1 MLSAAQ
7 LSSPS
12 ASALYSLN
20 SGRVRFVP
28 YQYRPVFKLIS
39 ADRPRLLVADEVGV
53 GKTIEAGL
61 ILKELQARNDIKS
74 VLIICP
80 KALVA
85 ERKWELEMKRF
96 DEHFTP
102 MNGTLLRHCIKE
114 IHLGGEWPV
123 QYEKIIIPTSLFDN
137 DLLFGKAGKG
147 KSRDPGLLELDP
159 PPKFDLVIVDEAHHI
174 RNPDTFLH
182 QAVKYFADNAE
193 AVIFLSATPVQLGRN
208 DLFTLL
214 NVLRPDI
221 IIDPA
226 SFNQMAEPNQ
236 FINASIQACR
246 RGDMGWTDEVR
257 KHLRDVAETT
267 WGREVLATNPG
278 FQHIYDGL
286 AEGPADGAARIK
298 SIQALENLYTFSSL
312 INRTRRR
319 DIGEFTTRKA
329 ETLTIDFTL
338 GQKELHDDLLSVI
351 ARILG
356 RLHGNI
362 NVKFMMTTISRQA
375 ASSLYGLAPAL
386 EDILQNKLNQ
396 LEAEEDGEITDERS
410 FDFVDQIRGDIESLI
425 KRAKS
430 LDPLDPKADAFMNVV
445 ADKLTMPKNKVLVF
459 STFRHT
465 LRYLV
470 SKLQAAGV
478 RFGLVHGGVPDEER
492 SNLRRRF
499 ALPKEDADALDV
511 LMSSEVGCEG
521 LDFQFADCL
530 VNYDLPW
537 NPMRIEQ
544 RIGRIDRYGQQ
555 SETVAIVNIITP
567 GTIDAEIY
575 NRCLLRIGVF
585 QHAIGGNE
593 EILGEITKEL
603 HNIADSFS
611 LSDDER
617 SRRLQQLSDNK
628 IRQIEEE
635 QRLEERQGELFGL
648 NLAAASWD
656 EKLRSSRNF
665 WLEPA
670 ALASAVTTYLTNR
683 LGKEQEYLLG
693 EKLLKNLRL
702 SQEARVI
709 ILEDFRRLP
718 RSTDPMYCAWEKWLK
733 GSNPNLQVT
742 FDQESAVENA
752 SAVLLSLGH
761 PLLRQAAA
769 HLQQDE
775 AIAVRLMASHPT
787 LPPAVYPFALYKWS
801 RQGVKKD
808 EELVPVVGHAE
819 VSASLLELL
828 QISSDAPHL
837 DLPEQSVWDDL
848 DSFHHQ
854 KWLLESTQHVS
865 DNRQLVGVRIQSLVA
880 SHRARRVL
888 LEDQLEKATNEK
900 IRIMKQA
907 ELDRAQV
914 DFDIRVAA
922 LERAAGSGDIR
933 ATPAVFGVIEVRS
946 PA

>member
-1 MLSAAQ
+1 
-7 LSSPS
+7 
-12 ASALYSLN
+12 
-20 SGRVRFVP
+20 
-28 YQYRPVFKLIS
+28 
-39 ADRPRLLVADEVGV
+39 
-53 GKTIEAGL
+53 
-61 ILKELQARNDIKS
+61 
-74 VLIICP
+74 
-80 KALVA
+80 
-85 ERKWELEMKRF
+85 
-96 DEHFTP
+96 
-102 MNGTLLRHCIKE
+102 
-114 IHLGGEWPV
+114 
-123 QYEKIIIPTSLFDN
+123 
-137 DLLFGKAGKG
+137 
-147 KSRDPGLLELDP
+147 
-159 PPKFDLVIVDEAHHI
+159 
-174 RNPDTFLH
+174 
-182 QAVKYFADNAE
+182 
-193 AVIFLSATPVQLGRN
+193 
-208 DLFTLL
+208 
-214 NVLRPDI
+214 
-221 IIDPA
+221 
-226 SFNQMAEPNQ
+226 
-236 FINASIQACR
+236 
-246 RGDMGWTDEVR
+246 
-257 KHLRDVAETT
+257 
-267 WGREVLATNPG
+267 
-278 FQHIYDGL
+278 
-286 AEGPADGAARIK
+286 
-298 SIQALENLYTFSSL
+298 
-312 INRTRRR
+312 
-319 DIGEFTTRKA
+319 
-329 ETLTIDFTL
+329 
-338 GQKELHDDLLSVI
+338 
-351 ARILG
+351 
-356 RLHGNI
+356 
-362 NVKFMMTTISRQA
+362 
-375 ASSLYGLAPAL
+375 
-386 EDILQNKLNQ
+386 
-396 LEAEEDGEITDERS
+396 
-410 FDFVDQIRGDIESLI
+410 
-425 KRAKS
+425 
-430 LDPLDPKADAFMNVV
+430 
-445 ADKLTMPKNKVLVF
+445 
-459 STFRHT
+459 
-465 LRYLV
+465 
-470 SKLQAAGV
+470 
-478 RFGLVHGGVPDEER
+478 
-492 SNLRRRF
+492 
-499 ALPKEDADALDV
+499 
-511 LMSSEVGCEG
+511 
-521 LDFQFADCL
+521 
-530 VNYDLPW
+530 
-537 NPMRIEQ
+537 
-544 RIGRIDRYGQQ
+544 
-555 SETVAIVNIITP
+555 
-567 GTIDAEIY
+567 
-575 NRCLLRIGVF
+575 
-585 QHAIGGNE
+585 
-593 EILGEITKEL
+593 
-603 HNIADSFS
+603 
-611 LSDDER
+611 
-617 SRRLQQLSDNK
+617 LSDNK

-718 RSTDPMYCAWEKWLK
+718 RSTDPMYRAWEKWLK